1 MSRSP
6 CWKPD
11 ARQVSESA
19 SAPPPR
25 SSKGKPLPR
34 THTKKNHKKM
44 LLVLLDAILLQAGNV
59 ASPALIN
66 PFGIQP
72 IIRIQEV
79 QSFKI
84 QDVSAA
90 LRS

>member
-1 MSRSP
+1 
-6 CWKPD
+6 
-11 ARQVSESA
+11 
-19 SAPPPR
+19 
-25 SSKGKPLPR
+25 
-34 THTKKNHKKM
+34 M

-59 ASPALIN
+59 ASPALLN

>member
-1 MSRSP
+1 
-6 CWKPD
+6 
-11 ARQVSESA
+11 
-19 SAPPPR
+19 
-25 SSKGKPLPR
+25 
-34 THTKKNHKKM
+34 M

-59 ASPALIN
+59 ASPALLN

-90 LRS
+90 LRSWQGFDKTVTQEWKAGEPCFWEQSN